1 MINFIVNKWLVIML
15 RIARVIADF
24 IVIYV
29 AFYLGHKIYFINV
42 PKMCANFQSELS
54 PKLYYI
60 PVADNNYLT
69 IAFGVGIITIIVYAF
84 LNLYKEDTSI
94 LHVKE
99 YKNAIAGYIIATIL
113 FLAVYYVYFTYL
125 DKAIQTKLFSR
136 RIFIFASALSIS
148 GILLIRAL
156 FNKIQHCFHLK
167 GVGAKR
173 VLIYGAGE
181 AGRLIARRLS
191 DFPAF
196 GMYVV
201 GFIDDNSDLTG
212 TSIIFNRAKHLSL
225 NVIGTGDDFKKYVAQ
240 YAIDEVLVVMPS
252 STTEKIVGIM
262 NYCAEN
268 NIHYRFVPNVY
279 ELSIQ
284 RTVTRNIAGIPMI
297 SVKNPSSQHIFLFF
311 KRIFDFV
318 VSLILLLLLSPILL
332 LISLMIRLDSK
343 GNPIFVQTRIGLK
356 GKPFSILK
364 FRTLKSDTNKYEV
377 NPTNGRDNRITK
389 VGKWLRKTSLD
400 ELPQLINV
408 LVGSMSL
415 VGPRPEMSFIVE
427 TYTNLQRERLRVKP
441 GITGLW
447 QLSADRS
454 IAIHE
459 NMDYDLYYVH
469 EQSFLLDIVILV
481 QTFIFAC
488 RGI

>member
-1 MINFIVNKWLVIML
+1 MVKLWVNKWLIIFL
-15 RIARVIADF
+15 RIARAIMDF
-24 IVIYV
+24 AVIYIS
-29 AFYLGHKIYFINV
+29 FYLGYKIYFLDTPRV
-42 PKMCANFQSELS
+42 CALFQAELS
-54 PKLYYI
+54 PNLYYI
-60 PVADNNYLT
+60 PVAERHYLT
-69 IAFGVGIITIIVYAF
+69 IALGVGIITIIVYAF

-99 YKNAIAGYIIATIL
+99 YKNVIIGYVISAIL
-113 FLAVYYVYFTYL
+113 FLAIYYVYFTYL
-125 DKAIQTKLFSR
+125 GKDVQTKLFSR
-136 RIFIFASALSIS
+136 RIFSFASMLSIP
-148 GILLIRAL
+148 GILLTRTL
-156 FNKIQHCFHLK
+156 FNKIQHWLHSQ
-167 GVGAKR
+167 GIGAKR
-173 VLIYGAGE
+173 VIIYGAGE

-191 DFPAF
+191 EFPAF

-201 GFIDDNSDLTG
+201 GFIDDNPDLTG
-212 TSIIFNRAKHLSL
+212 TSIIFNRAKRLSL
-225 NVIGTGDDFKKYVAQ
+225 NVIGTGDNLKQYITKYA
-240 YAIDEVLVVMPS
+240 ADEVIVAMPS
-252 STTEKIVGIM
+252 GTTEKIVGIM

-268 NIHYRFVPNVY
+268 NIRYRFVPNVY

-297 SVKNPSSQHIFLFF
+297 SVRSTSRQYIFLFL

-318 VSLILLLLLSPILL
+318 ISFILLIVFSPILL

-377 NPTNGRDNRITK
+377 NPISGNDNRITK

-408 LVGSMSL
+408 FLGSMSL
-415 VGPRPEMSFIVE
+415 VGPRPEMPFIVE
-427 TYTNLQRERLRVKP
+427 TYTKLQRERLRVKP

-469 EQSFLLDIVILV
+469 EQSFLLDIVILA
-481 QTFIFAC
+481 QTFIFAF